1 MCLNVCVS
9 GRVRVSVY
17 KSQVKEGTRKRRVVG
32 ERAAERMRGQ
42 RRGEENK
49 DRERREGEK

>member
-1 MCLNVCVS
+1 M
-9 GRVRVSVY
+9 SVY